1 MVRIEDS
8 AVYFRLVGCCY
19 FKDSS
24 SRTSRKIELTSLSCS
39 FQVGRETFPMMTV
52 LIHSTAGSAAW
63 AVRSSLALSVYLCAV
78 NNDTHHSKPKCPII
92 KLQNSGIFSFYNLFN
107 VNREIIFCSFVSFRC
122 RSWRNLIQLSYP
134 LAISIYLSSM
144 KPLGLFQMER
154 TLRQGFVTSPFV
166 LFNSRVSKHL

>member
-52 LIHSTAGSAAW
+52 LIHSTAGSAA
-63 AVRSSLALSVYLCAV
+63 
-78 NNDTHHSKPKCPII
+78 
-92 KLQNSGIFSFYNLFN
+92 
-107 VNREIIFCSFVSFRC
+107 
-122 RSWRNLIQLSYP
+122 
-134 LAISIYLSSM
+134 
-144 KPLGLFQMER
+144 
-154 TLRQGFVTSPFV
+154 
-166 LFNSRVSKHL
+166 